1 MYVIDNGNGTTSSF
15 NFKAPEGVTVK
26 KTEVLFPISEVQSV
40 NYAAAIA
47 IVVKQMNTKIVVGAL
62 TGNVTFTAAVD
73 AQVTPGAVVIIALTA
88 DASNRTVSFSTGIT
102 GSNVII
108 EANTT
113 KHVALVYD
121 GSNLLL
127 INELTQEVLSSE
139 TQAHDYAAAIAIP
152 VAAQET
158 IVNIA
163 ELTGAVTLTATVAAT
178 VKKGAKV
185 YVRLQSD
192 TTARD
197 ATLSTGFEGTTVA
210 GVISKTKIVT
220 FVYDGTNLVH
230 IATNQID

>member
-1 MYVIDNGNGTTSSF
+1 MFVIDNGNGTTSSF
-15 NFKAPEGVTVK
+15 NFKAPEGVSAK
-26 KTEVLFPISEVQSV
+26 LTEVLFPVSEAQSKA
-40 NYAAAIA
+40 YAAAIA
-47 IVVKQMNTKIVVGAL
+47 LAIKQMNTKVTVGTL

-73 AQVTPGAVVIIALTA
+73 AQVTAGAVVILALTA

-102 GSNVII
+102 GTNIII
-108 EANTT
+108 EATTT
-113 KHVALVYD
+113 KHVVLVYD

-139 TQAHDYAAAIAIP
+139 IQSPDYAATIAIA

-158 IVNIA
+158 FVNIA
-163 ELTGAVTLTATVAAT
+163 KLTGAVTLTATVAAS
-178 VKKGAKV
+178 VKKGAKL

-210 GVISKTKIVT
+210 GTISKTKIAT
-220 FVYDGTNLVH
+220 FVYDGTSFVH